1 MEYCKKFRNLSP
13 IKEVPKNHSIQSRYS
28 SYDRVND
35 YVRHITK
42 VFDNALN
49 KSAEY
54 DSSCIESINFKSKLP
69 QINAKFKNSSFP
81 SSQVS
86 PEVTE
91 KIALVNAYNNLCEMK
106 VSKSKSRAK
115 SNALQEEKGFKHRN
129 ELVCITGKMAKVC
142 FKCNLS
148 NYDCRCFFIPSVVKR
163 RGEIDSPLSAE
174 LYQTKKK
181 VDISIRSMNSS
192 YSLSAKKQRNKLSFS
207 FEDSNF
213 TLLSRYLNK

>member
-1 MEYCKKFRNLSP
+1 MEYCKNLTILSP

-28 SYDRVND
+28 SYDKVND

-54 DSSCIESINFKSKLP
+54 DSSCIESINFRSKLP
-69 QINAKFKNSSFP
+69 QINSKFKNSIFP

-86 PEVTE
+86 PEVSE

-106 VSKSKSRAK
+106 NSKSKSRAK
-115 SNALQEEKGFKHRN
+115 STVLQEESFKHRN
-129 ELVCITGKMAKVC
+129 ELFCITGKVRKVC
-142 FKCNLS
+142 LKCNS
-148 NYDCRCFFIPSVVKR
+148 SIYDCRCFIVPSGIKR
-163 RGEIDSPLSAE
+163 RGVDSPLSAE
-174 LYQTKKK
+174 LYQSKKK
-181 VDISIRSMNSS
+181 VDLSIRSMNSS